1 MLYFLTLAVIL
12 LISWLTHEIVNAT
25 LAVFAPNDWQDE
37 YAEWADAHDE
47 PVTDDTINEMATYYG
62 E

>member
-1 MLYFLTLAVIL
+1 MLYFLTLACLV

-25 LAVFAPNDWQDE
+25 LAVFEPSDWQDE
-37 YAEWADAHDE
+37 YAEWADAIE
-47 PVTDDTINEMATYYG
+47 TPVTDDTINEMATYYG